1 MMLGLLVIGPLADRF
16 RRRRTIVPSAALLAL
31 CTVLTTTARGPGEL
45 LANRV
50 AARIGLGGTMPNAVA
65 VIGDYCPDSRRGA
78 LVAAIFAGCS
88 VGATVGARLTTAILG
103 LLLAG
108 WMARRAL
115 VFVDAIAEF
124 TAAQYAARL

>member
-31 CTVLTTTARGPGEL
+31 CTVLTATARGPDEL

-65 VIGDYCPDSRRGA
+65 VIGDYRPDSRRGA

-88 VGATVGARLTTAILG
+88 VGATVSARLTTTNIANM
-103 LLLAG
+103 AG
-108 WMARRAL
+108 GRCVAGAL
-115 VFVDAIAEF
+115 TIPPPRTPSRQVQ
-124 TAAQYAARL
+124 TYAF